1 MLYTTGTT
9 TNTPAGRTELSAL
22 AYDGLA
28 ASLVDTTAVSATA
41 PVLVRASGYVLAAEP
56 TGTNGVPAQVLQ
68 LAVGSDG
75 KWSAGTA
82 LNVPGGS
89 PVLRSVG
96 SLVISEDSA
105 GLGFIR
111 PLDAGP
117 SLLGV
122 APGICGY
129 AIDWTA
135 GDAAADGTVWA
146 PGYGARLIRLQP
158 GAALTGP

>member
-1 MLYTTGTT
+1 LLYTTGTT

-28 ASLVDTTAVSATA
+28 ASLVDTTAVSASA
-41 PVLVRASGYVLAAEP
+41 PVLVRASGYVLVTEP
-56 TGTNGVPAQVLQ
+56 TGTDDKPALVLPLGVGPN
-68 LAVGSDG
+68 G
-75 KWSAGTA
+75 KWAAGTA

-96 SLVISEDSA
+96 SLVLSEASV
-105 GLGFIR
+105 GIGFLR

-129 AIDWTA
+129 GLDWSA
-135 GDAAADGTVWA
+135 ADAAADGTVWA
-146 PGYGARLIRLQP
+146 SGYGARLIRLQP
-158 GAALTGP
+158 SAALTGP